1 MHETILIVDDEED
14 IRLMIQGLLEDEG
27 YKVITAGNSDQA
39 YEMLEQHM
47 PYLVVQDIW
56 LQGSKDDGI
65 DILKNTQKKT
75 PDIPFLMISGHG
87 TIETAVSAIKLGAYD
102 FIEKPFKSDRLLLMI
117 HRALENA
124 ALKKQNKELKLQA
137 KSGVDQHI
145 NQIPEHMRQIL
156 AKAAPTNSRL
166 WITGEAGT
174 GKATAAQY
182 VHLHSLRADKPFMI
196 FDCTGGDAER
206 LSEILFG
213 TPYRPGL
220 LELVDGGTLLL
231 DNVLSLPLEMQG
243 KVLMVLQESAYYNA
257 GLKQKCP
264 IDIRV
269 ISTGTQKAEDV
280 IEVGRFRQDLFYRL
294 NVVPISVEPLRKRK
308 QDIPALIRAV
318 STLQF
323 TEKALSKMQ
332 SYAWPGNIK
341 QLHNVLEW
349 IAIMQKD
356 SQGPIE
362 VEHLPPEINGN
373 VVKSGKNDNKTSSL
387 LDDVMSMSLRD
398 ARECFERYYLL
409 SQVNKFDGNISKT
422 SEFVGMER
430 SALHR
435 KLKSLEV
442 FSDDKQN
449 VA

>member
-39 YEMLEQHM
+39 YEMLERHM
-47 PYLVVQDIW
+47 PHLVVQDIW

-117 HRALENA
+117 HRALENS

-145 NQIPEHMRQIL
+145 NQIPEQTRQIL

-166 WITGEAGT
+166 WIMGEAGT
-174 GKATAAQY
+174 GKAIAAQY

-196 FDCTGGDAER
+196 FDCTGGDSER
-206 LSEILFG
+206 LGEVLFG

-231 DNVLSLPLEMQG
+231 DNVLSLPSEMQG

-269 ISTGTQKAEDV
+269 ISTSTQKAEDV
-280 IEVGRFRQDLFYRL
+280 IEAGRFRQDLFYRL
-294 NVVPISVEPLRKRK
+294 SVVPMSVEPLRKRK

-318 STLQF
+318 SSLQF
-323 TEKALSKMQ
+323 TEKAMSKIQ

-356 SQGPIE
+356 SQNPID
-362 VEHLPPEINGN
+362 VDHLPPEINGN
-373 VVKSGKNDNKTSSL
+373 LTKSGQNDNKTSSL